1 MKGSTFSMDIYVDDG
16 WRWSREWNIGDDD
29 G

>member
-16 WRWSREWNIGDDD
+16 WIWSRGWNIGDDD